1 MPAMPAP
8 PFPDTPLF
16 DGLDDRQRAA
26 VSEGMSSVILAAN
39 QTLFAQGD
47 RAERFYVLVDGRLKV
62 TQVTEDGRQII
73 VRIVHPGE
81 LCGFAPA
88 LNRDTY
94 PGHAEAMVPSRLFG
108 WPCRRWEAVV
118 GAAPSLTFSAI
129 RAIGRILD
137 EAHTRLREASTEEAG
152 PRIAHVLLRIARE
165 TGEAEG
171 GTIRI
176 PFPLTRQDVAD
187 LSGNTLHTVSRIMA
201 AWEAR
206 GILVRARRQVIIAD
220 LAAFEAIAAG

>member
-1 MPAMPAP
+1 M
-8 PFPDTPLF
+8 
-16 DGLDDRQRAA
+16 
-26 VSEGMSSVILAAN
+26 
-39 QTLFAQGD
+39 
-47 RAERFYVLVDGRLKV
+47 
-62 TQVTEDGRQII
+62 
-73 VRIVHPGE
+73 
-81 LCGFAPA
+81 
-88 LNRDTY
+88 
-94 PGHAEAMVPSRLFG
+94 
-108 WPCRRWEAVV
+108 
-118 GAAPSLTFSAI
+118 GAAPSLTFSAM
-129 RAIGRILD
+129 RAIGRKLD